1 MSVQGANDTIRNV
14 TQEFLLG
21 LQDNFPSTIP
31 TVNRTGDKL
40 SQGVVTNNNGDP
52 ESDLCCLCS
61 TRLDTDTASGHNALQ
76 ATQYSSFVSAGGHLQ
91 QDKPQVTSCD
101 SSNNEC
107 CGEGDGSCKTRS
119 PETVSMEDVMSSLCY
134 SCRRIFHGLHT
145 PDSVP
150 GSLVDTVRTQIRR
163 NKMKNEISDF
173 LL

>member
-40 SQGVVTNNNGDP
+40 SYVVTNGDHDTP
-52 ESDLCCLCS
+52 IADQCCFCS
-61 TRLDTDTASGHNALQ
+61 TTLDTDTDRCHNALQ
-76 ATQYSSFVSAGGHLQ
+76 ATQYSSFVSAGGHLKQ
-91 QDKPQVTSCD
+91 NNPSATSCD
-101 SSNNEC
+101 SGTEC
-107 CGEGDGSCKTRS
+107 CGEGDGSCKTRA
-119 PETVSMEDVMSSLCY
+119 PETVRMEDVMSSLCY

-145 PDSVP
+145 TEGVP
-150 GSLVDTVRTQIRR
+150 GSLVDKVRTQVRR